1 MNKKISLGLAL
12 SLVAIASAVTF
23 ILTSFFTLQ
32 SFNKKI
38 VDVNEK
44 AKKYSADNSYNL
56 TSGTLTV
63 YIKDKVDEI
72 KSNQICIRVFFK
84 CIYYLLFITRIK
96 YNIFI

>member
-38 VDVNEK
+38 VDVNKK
-44 AKKYSADNSYNL
+44 AKKY
-56 TSGTLTV
+56 
-63 YIKDKVDEI
+63 KH
-72 KSNQICIRVFFK
+72 
-84 CIYYLLFITRIK
+84 ITYAERTMIVV
-96 YNIFI
+96 IQ